1 MNADGSCEGQFVTDP
16 PSLYRPE
23 WRPGSVPGL
32 GPFRC
37 VDLRLTFVPAGG
49 PAALGRDSPLHLGLD
64 NDGNEVATGV
74 RLELKTTE
82 PSLQISDVNGGPGTA
97 CAGTP
102 QDLVCA
108 LDPVPPGTPLTVYA
122 AMRGSKAGMF
132 PLTITATAIQTE
144 SDPSTNTLQTSDQVL
159 PCTVVGT
166 SSGDVLYGTPG
177 PDRIC
182 GLPGPDRIYGLA
194 GNDYLDGGSGA
205 DIITGGPGR
214 DVFLGKGG
222 SDTIYARDGQMDWI
236 DCGTEPDVAIG
247 DRLDVVRHC
256 ETVVRPRR

>member
-1 MNADGSCEGQFVTDP
+1 
-16 PSLYRPE
+16 
-23 WRPGSVPGL
+23 
-32 GPFRC
+32 
-37 VDLRLTFVPAGG
+37 
-49 PAALGRDSPLHLGLD
+49 
-64 NDGNEVATGV
+64 
-74 RLELKTTE
+74 
-82 PSLQISDVNGGPGTA
+82 
-97 CAGTP
+97 
-102 QDLVCA
+102 
-108 LDPVPPGTPLTVYA
+108 
-122 AMRGSKAGMF
+122 MRGSKAGMF
-132 PLTITATAIQTE
+132 PLAITATAIQTE

-222 SDTIYARDGQMDWI
+222 SDTIYARDGQKDWI
-236 DCGTEPDVAIG
+236 DCGTERDVAIVDG
-247 DRLDVVRHC
+247 LDVVRHC
-256 ETVVRPRR
+256 VTVVRPRR